1 MKLVITAFFLFI
13 AFHCHAGRSIQADS
27 LIAVLPDL
35 KGEQKLSALNQ
46 LSQYYLSSNLSRSQ
60 EYARQAILLAGPEKQ
75 VKYLSQ
81 AYLNMGN
88 VFMNLKDYELCQKYY
103 DSAMMVARQAGDQAG
118 LAAAYTNLGALSESR
133 AKYQKALEYFLEAMK
148 LHTGLNDSTGLG
160 KANNNV
166 GNIYY
171 YLEQPEKALEHYTAA
186 LGIFK
191 KLGDAGLMSV
201 MVNNIGMIY
210 SVVGKPDEALRAF
223 REFLAF
229 CDSTGDLEGKALALN
244 NIGSLYF
251 DNEMYHD
258 ALSYFLQ
265 SVRISEEL
273 GTTDPNTL
281 NYVGS
286 TYKKLGKLS
295 EALSYFGKAVSIAY
309 STRQNEP
316 LRTAYENLHQTYA
329 GMGKYREAYEYFSLF
344 QQVNDSL
351 NKEKYNRQLLEVQTK
366 YETEKKEKE
375 IEMLTD
381 KSRIQSLELKRQKAM
396 TLIFVLGFI
405 FLALV
410 VGLVVYSLQLKIR
423 SNKLLKI
430 QRDIADRA
438 NKAKSVFLSN
448 MSHEIRTPMNGIV
461 GMAEILQSTALN
473 EEQKEYTGV
482 ILASSGKLLSVINNV
497 LDFTLIET
505 GKIELSQ
512 KPFELRQ
519 VFDELCLDY
528 SRKAREKN
536 LTLHCFFDSGI
547 PRVVSGDSMRLRQV
561 LMNLLDNAVKF
572 TTEGEILITAE
583 MLGRDEK
590 QLRLQFQVRDS
601 GIGIAAEDRALL
613 FKPFT
618 QVDPS
623 VTRRFTGSGLGL
635 VISRHLVALMGGEIH
650 VGSDAGPGS
659 TFTCT
664 VLLGVPP
671 EQSLPDSQQ
680 AGLEGRKCLV
690 IDENSNSRTILKK
703 YLETWHCSCTEA
715 LHGQEGL
722 KTIEEAGKSGNPFDF
737 ILVDHQMTAADAL
750 SLGREIRN
758 LSRAAGIPAFLLTS
772 RSDLITAQDV
782 QEAGFQG
789 FLSKPVLKAELAAML
804 GDFFSETGT
813 LSGGA
818 QASQIPAE
826 DVTGT
831 RPKILLVEDNKVN
844 QQVIALTFRKFSS
857 LIDFAVNGEQ
867 AMEMVMKGDYDL
879 VLMDVQMPDHDG
891 ITATRVIREWEEK
904 SAVKKRLKIFAVTAD
919 ATDENR
925 ENCLAA
931 GMDGYLVK
939 PFSLADFL
947 KLYKENDITA

>member
-1 MKLVITAFFLFI
+1 MKLVFTACVLFI
-13 AFHCHAGRSIQADS
+13 ALHCHAGRSINADS
-27 LIAVLPDL
+27 LIAVLPEMS
-35 KGEQKLSALNQ
+35 GEKKLAALNQ

-60 EYARQAILLAGPEKQ
+60 EYARQAILLAGQEKQ
-75 VKYLSQ
+75 VKHLSQ
-81 AYLNMGN
+81 AYLDMGN
-88 VFMNLKDYELCQKYY
+88 VFMNLKDYEACQKYY
-103 DSAMMVARQAGDQAG
+103 DSAMTVSKQAGDQAG
-118 LAAAYTNLGALSESR
+118 LAAACTNLGALNESR
-133 AKYQKALEYFLEAMK
+133 ARYQKALEYFLEAMK

-171 YLEQPEKALEHYTAA
+171 YLEQPEKALEHYSLA
-186 LGIFK
+186 LEIFK
-191 KLGDAGLMSV
+191 KLGNAELMSA

-210 SVVGKPDEALRAF
+210 SVMGKPDEALQAF

-244 NIGSLYF
+244 NIGSLYYE
-251 DNEMYHD
+251 NEMYHD

-265 SVRISEEL
+265 SVRISEDL

-286 TYKKLGKLS
+286 AYRKLGKLT
-295 EALSYFGKAVSIAY
+295 EALSYFGKAVSIAGN
-309 STRQNEP
+309 SHQNEA

-329 GMGKYREAYEYFSLF
+329 GMGKYREAYEYFSFF
-344 QQVNDSL
+344 QQVNDTL

-366 YETEKKEKE
+366 YETDKKEKE

-396 TLIFVLGFI
+396 TLIFILGFI

-438 NKAKSVFLSN
+438 NRAKSVFLSN

-461 GMAEILQSTALN
+461 GMAEILQSAGLN
-473 EEQKEYTGV
+473 EEQQEYAGV
-482 ILASSGKLLSVINNV
+482 ILSSSGKLLSVINNV

-505 GKIELSQ
+505 GKVELVQ
-512 KPFELRQ
+512 KPFELQR
-519 VFDELCLDY
+519 VFDELCRDY
-528 SRKAREKN
+528 SGKASEKQV
-536 LTLHCFFDSGI
+536 TLNCFYDSAI
-547 PRVVSGDSMRLRQV
+547 PACVTGDAMRLRQV

-572 TTEGEILITAE
+572 TNEGEILLTAE

-590 QLRLQFQVRDS
+590 HLRLQFQVRDS
-601 GIGIAAEDRALL
+601 GIGISAEEKALL

-635 VISRHLVALMGGEIH
+635 VITKHLVELMGGE
-650 VGSDAGPGS
+650 VLLESEPGSGS
-659 TFTCT
+659 TFTFT
-664 VLLGVPP
+664 VMLGI
-671 EQSLPDSQQ
+671 SSGAGSPDAHTGL
-680 AGLEGRKCLV
+680 AGKKCLI
-690 IDENSNSRTILKK
+690 IDESPNSRTILKK
-703 YLETWHCSCTEA
+703 YLEAWHCRYTEA
-715 LHGQEGL
+715 GNGNEGL
-722 KTIEEAGKSGNPFDF
+722 QMIDEAVKSGKPYDF
-737 ILVDHQMTAADAL
+737 ILIDHQLSNTDAMA
-750 SLGREIRN
+750 LGRDISS
-758 LSRAAGIPAFLLTS
+758 LPGVAGVPVFLLTS
-772 RSDLITAQDV
+772 RSDLITAGQIQD
-782 QEAGFQG
+782 AGFQG

-804 GDFFSETGT
+804 GDFFCEITNNR
-813 LSGGA
+813 
-818 QASQIPAE
+818 E
-826 DVTGT
+826 DVVPETQT
-831 RPKILLVEDNKVN
+831 KILLVEDNKVN
-844 QQVIALTFRKFSS
+844 QQVIILIFKKFSP
-857 LIDFAVNGEQ
+857 LIDLAVNGEQ
-867 AMEMVMKGDYDL
+867 AMDMVMKGDYDL

-891 ITATRVIREWEEK
+891 ITATRVIREWEQKTGREK
-904 SAVKKRLKIFAVTAD
+904 RIRIFAVTAD

-939 PFSLADFL
+939 PFSLPDFL
-947 KLYKENDITA
+947 KLYRENDITA